1 MDWINV
7 KRMTPDPFVG
17 VLCRMPEEKPTV
29 HEGYITTNG
38 VWISNGFKR
47 APGVVTHWADMPV
60 FPGDEDD

>member
-38 VWISNGFKR
+38 VYRMVLRENREK
-47 APGVVTHWADMPV
+47 
-60 FPGDEDD
+60 